1 MSSIPFLTQELR
13 IFLAQLDLTR
23 RQIEKRAVGGAGAGS
38 ADVPGDPEAIRTSL
52 AGALHQ
58 QVDDAKRQE
67 YDSKSPD
74 FQQAQWVSATVA
86 DATLDS
92 FDWWGRGATKP
103 LAEDFPL
110 PPGVDAGVEAQI
122 QAILAADPPDPELA
136 EVYVIALA
144 AGLPTE
150 SITSEELA
158 DLRRQLFVQV
168 GRQRPELA
176 QPPPTL
182 LFPDAYA
189 RAQSR
194 GPALYLPDL
203 RGLTVAL
210 AAVLAGLAVASYL
223 AFQWATADAAEAL
236 NKLLKLLG

>member
-13 IFLAQLDLTR
+13 VFLGQLDLTR
-23 RQIEKRAVGGAGAGS
+23 RQIEKRAAGGAGAGS
-38 ADVPGDPEAIRTSL
+38 ADEPGDPEEIRTSL

-92 FDWWGRGATKP
+92 FDWWGRGATAP
-103 LAEDFPL
+103 LADDFPL
-110 PPGVDAGVEAQI
+110 PPGVDPGVVAQI
-122 QAILAADPPDPELA
+122 EAILAADPPNPELA
-136 EVYVIALA
+136 EIYVLALA
-144 AGLPTE
+144 AGLPAGDIE
-150 SITSEELA
+150 PAKLA
-158 DLRRQLFVQV
+158 DLRQQLFIQV
-168 GRQRPELA
+168 GRQRPELS
-176 QPPPTL
+176 QPPPSL
-182 LFPDAYA
+182 LFPAAYA

-203 RGLTVAL
+203 RGWAAAL
-210 AAVLAGLAVASYL
+210 AAVLTGLALASSMV
-223 AFQWATADAAEAL
+223 FDWATADAVRAL
-236 NKLLKLLG
+236 DLLLKLLG